1 MALLQRKR
9 VILIESEPANDYAGA
24 TSEVVPTAADVVLV
38 RDLSI
43 TPQAS
48 DVVSR
53 DVVKPYLGASQQILA
68 NTRVECTFSV
78 EFAGSGTAGTAPRYG
93 KALQACGLAQA
104 ITDEDYTD
112 APSGNDTV
120 TYTPVSTGFGSVT
133 IHYNVDGVRH
143 KVQGC
148 RGTFTI
154 NGAVGEIPSI
164 DFTFLGI
171 YVAPDDEALPTIA
184 STDYAHQATPLVF
197 NQANTS
203 GFQLLS
209 FAGALMNVNVDIG
222 NELVYRELVGG
233 DKEVLVTDR
242 ATTGNVTIEAPKLTT
257 GASGTF
263 KDFFAAA
270 IAETQGNL
278 QFTHGTAVGNRVQF
292 TSSKVDIGDVAYG
305 EADGIVMLEIPYTCV
320 PDAANNEFSLIFT

>member
-9 VILIESEPANDYAGA
+9 VILIETETTYGTEPNPAPA
-24 TSEVVPTAADVVLV
+24 PADVVLV

-43 TPQAS
+43 TPQSS

-78 EFAGSGTAGTAPRYG
+78 ELAGSGTAGTAPRYG
-93 KALQACGLAQA
+93 KALQACGLFQN

-164 DFTFLGI
+164 EFSFIGI
-171 YVAPDDEALPTIA
+171 YVPPDDEPLPTIA
-184 STDYAHQATPLVF
+184 STDYANQATPLVF

-203 GFQLLS
+203 AFQLLS
-209 FAGALMNVNVDIG
+209 HSGALMNVTVDIG

-257 GASGTF
+257 GAGA

-270 IAETQGNL
+270 IAEGTLGNL
-278 QFTHGTAVGNRVQF
+278 QFTHGTAIGNRVQF